1 MTRHTARRHVARL
14 IILLNTLLLLAGLIA
29 FRYSRLQDGTG
40 HWSPPP
46 PPLIDHFKVHRLP
59 HA

>member
-1 MTRHTARRHVARL
+1 MRRHPALRFVTRV
-14 IILLNTLLLLAGLIA
+14 IILLNALLLLAGLVA
-29 FRYSRLQDGTG
+29 FRYSRIQEGTG

-46 PPLIDHFKVHRLP
+46 PPFIDSFKVHRLP